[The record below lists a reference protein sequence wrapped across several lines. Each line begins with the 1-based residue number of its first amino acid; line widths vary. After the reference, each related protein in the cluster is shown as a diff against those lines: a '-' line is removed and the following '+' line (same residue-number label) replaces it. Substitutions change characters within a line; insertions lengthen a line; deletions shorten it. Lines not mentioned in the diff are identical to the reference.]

1 MSSARPKLKPDTP
14 KAVTAWDT
22 RSGRTVYLTADRNWS
37 EDVMDAVVLVGP
49 KDEEELAFAV
59 ADEGRATDPYFMQV
73 KPEGGVDGR
82 ETIRETIRA
91 AGPTTHPQFGKQA
104 GNP

>member
-22 RSGRTVYLTADRNWS
+22 CSGRTVYLKADGDWS
-37 EDVMDAVVLVGP
+37 EDVMDAVVLIG
-49 KDEEELAFAV
+49 DEADEALATA
-59 ADEGRATDPYFMQV
+59 AKDEGRVTDPYFMQV

-91 AGPTTHPQFGKQA
+91 NGPTTHLQFGKQA